1 MRRVLVIWLVQLLM
15 LGFAIGTEE
24 QTNAKALVIDAYWVK
39 ASGVAQEKGFASWA
53 RDLREGKASLTQ
65 YQKILH
71 AEYPLAEAFDIANEA
86 QAEADT
92 PKFVVAGHVA
102 PRVEQGAY
110 KITFSELGRPPAY
123 SGQTSLTIRM
133 QDRRGA
139 NAASY
144 RFGAGWHTGDCGF
157 NPVQNQ
163 RSGRRREI
171 ALRDLVGRAWRQAE
185 RSLA

>member
-1 MRRVLVIWLVQLLM
+1 MRRVLEIWLVQLLL
-15 LGFAIGTEE
+15 LGYAVGTEE
-24 QTNAKALVIDAYWVK
+24 QTNAKALVLDVYSVK

-86 QAEADT
+86 QAEADA

-102 PRVEQGAY
+102 PRIEQGAY

-133 QDRRGA
+133 QDRRVLMLPAIDLGLDGILETVVLIQYKTRDRDDGEK
-139 NAASY
+139 S
-144 RFGAGWHTGDCGF
+144 RF
-157 NPVQNQ
+157 
-163 RSGRRREI
+163 EI
-171 ALRDLVGRAWRQAE
+171 
-185 RSLA
+185 

>member
-1 MRRVLVIWLVQLLM
+1 MRRVLEIWLVQLLL
-15 LGFAIGTEE
+15 LGCAFGTEE
-24 QTNAKALVIDAYWVK
+24 QTNAKALVIDVYSVK
-39 ASGVAQEKGFASWA
+39 ASGVAEQKSFALWA

-86 QAEADT
+86 QAEADA

-133 QDRRGA
+133 QDRRVLMLPA
-139 NAASY
+139 ID
-144 RFGAGWHTGDCGF
+144 W
-157 NPVQNQ
+157 
-163 RSGRRREI
+163 GRM
-171 ALRDLVGRAWRQAE
+171 AYWR
-185 RSLA
+185 LWF

>member
-1 MRRVLVIWLVQLLM
+1 MRRVLEIWLVQLLL
-15 LGFAIGTEE
+15 LGYAVGTEE
-24 QTNAKALVIDAYWVK
+24 QTNAKALVIDAYSVK

-86 QAEADT
+86 QAEADA

-102 PRVEQGAY
+102 PRIEQGAY

-133 QDRRGA
+133 QDRRVLMLPAIDLGLDGILETVVLIQYKTRDRDDGEK
-139 NAASY
+139 S
-144 RFGAGWHTGDCGF
+144 RF
-157 NPVQNQ
+157 
-163 RSGRRREI
+163 EI
-171 ALRDLVGRAWRQAE
+171 
-185 RSLA
+185 